1 MSTDALIK
9 HFKKQTQTTKTS
21 SGWTW
26 LYFLNW
32 RRRRIKLD
40 LSSCS
45 ARKKIVVFF
54 IPTLCNGSVYSIS
67 LKARWFIMH
76 QCIYHSFALQN
87 VFPLKIM
94 SQWGGHHGLIQ
105 PVKTA
110 AVALRLA
117 PPSDHHPGHTLCQVR
132 KPQRVI
138 AGTNALNYIQQQ
150 NKVEA
155 GVLVAELDSDFRS
168 VCLISNK

>member
-1 MSTDALIK
+1 
-9 HFKKQTQTTKTS
+9 
-21 SGWTW
+21 
-26 LYFLNW
+26 
-32 RRRRIKLD
+32 
-40 LSSCS
+40 
-45 ARKKIVVFF
+45 
-54 IPTLCNGSVYSIS
+54 
-67 LKARWFIMH
+67 
-76 QCIYHSFALQN
+76 
-87 VFPLKIM
+87 M